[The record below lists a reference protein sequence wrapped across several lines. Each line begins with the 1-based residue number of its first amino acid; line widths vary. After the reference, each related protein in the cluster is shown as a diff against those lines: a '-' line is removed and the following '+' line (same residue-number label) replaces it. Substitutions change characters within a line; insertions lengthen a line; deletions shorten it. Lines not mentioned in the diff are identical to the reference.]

1 MKADRGFTLIE
12 VLVAAAVLG
21 ITASALFGLFSKS
34 LFNIGRVEELHR
46 YELAAEN
53 VMNRVLLLPTLPGGG
68 QATGVLDESGARWNV
83 TVQPWAP
90 AGFTSRP
97 AEAIVRVAVSITW
110 PGRSI
115 PRTIQVEA
123 LKPTQITYSNT
134 YDFRAAIE
142 EALPQ

>member
-1 MKADRGFTLIE
+1 MKAERGFTLIE

-34 LFNIGRVEELHR
+34 LFNIARVEDLHR

-68 QATGVLDESGARWNV
+68 EANGILDENGARWNV
-83 TVQPWAP
+83 TVHPWAP
-90 AGFTSRP
+90 ADLTSKP
-97 AEAIVRVAVSITW
+97 AEAILRVAVSVTW

-115 PRTIQVEA
+115 PRTIQMEA
-123 LKPTQITYSNT
+123 LKPAQITYSNS

-142 EALPQ
+142 DSLPQ